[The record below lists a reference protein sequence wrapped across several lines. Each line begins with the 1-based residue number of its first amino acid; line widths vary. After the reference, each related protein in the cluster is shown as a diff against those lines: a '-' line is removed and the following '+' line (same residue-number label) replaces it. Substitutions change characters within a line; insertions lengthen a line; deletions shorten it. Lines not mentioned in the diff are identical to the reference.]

1 MQKHMMCERGLDDS
15 GLSLDHRSVW
25 FFPKSKFPRPLKADC
40 TILSLFR
47 YPPTILSINPLFPG
61 GSLLRGNILLV
72 LFDTATLLC
81 CDVFLIYAY
90 HIHRCVWTCLT
101 DDILEY
107 AVLIIIPSRTRKYVL
122 LSNAI
127 PHQLAKMGWSIKLWE
142 FDGSPEGT
150 YY

>member
-1 MQKHMMCERGLDDS
+1 MQMHMKFKRGIHYS
-15 GLSLDHRSVW
+15 GLSLGHRSVW
-25 FFPKSKFPRPLKADC
+25 LSKPKCPGPNADC

-107 AVLIIIPSRTRKYVL
+107 AVLIIIPSRTRKHVL
-122 LSNAI
+122 LSNAL
-127 PHQLAKMGWSIKLWE
+127 PSSAG
-142 FDGSPEGT
+142 
-150 YY
+150 